1 MISVV
6 IPAYNE
12 ASRITPTIE
21 ELIEYLADASID
33 AEIIVVDDGST
44 DDTVGVATRAL
55 SGFPSGKVIPTSP
68 NRGKGHA
75 VRVGM
80 LAASRPLRLF
90 MDADGSTSLDS
101 LGPCLEAVQAD
112 PTGRTIAI
120 ASVAVKGAVITH
132 PQPFPR
138 GLAGRVANLV
148 IQALVLPGIKDT
160 QRGFKLFSA
169 QAAEAAFSDATVNGW
184 LFDVETL
191 ALAKRRGYTII
202 EIPVVWEHREDS
214 RVTGGSYF
222 ATLGE
227 LLAIRWRLW
236 FGTIN

>member
-12 ASRITPTIE
+12 AARIAPTIR
-21 ELIEYLADASID
+21 ELIDHLEGQGID
-33 AEIIVVDDGST
+33 GEIIVVDDGSSDNT
-44 DDTVGVATRAL
+44 AEVAEAAL
-55 SGFPSGKVIPTSP
+55 KNFPAGKVIVTSP

-75 VRVGM
+75 VRIGM

-90 MDADGSTSLDS
+90 MDADGSTALDS
-101 LGPCLEAVQAD
+101 LKPCLDAVQGD

-120 ASVAVKGAVITH
+120 ASIGVKGAVITR

-138 GLAGRVANLV
+138 GIAGRIANLI
-148 IQALVLPGIKDT
+148 IQATVLPGIKDT
-160 QRGFKLFSA
+160 QRGFKLFTDHA
-169 QAAEAAFSDATVNGW
+169 TAAAFTDAIVDGW

-191 ALAKRRGYTII
+191 AIAKRRGYTIV

-222 ATLGE
+222 STLGE
-227 LLAIRWRLW
+227 LISIRWRLW
-236 FGTIN
+236 FGAIT

>member
-1 MISVV
+1 VISVV

-12 ASRITPTIE
+12 AERIAPTIK
-21 ELIEYLADASID
+21 ELIDHLKALDID
-33 AEIIVVDDGST
+33 AEILVVDDGSA
-44 DDTVGVATRAL
+44 DDTIGVASRAL
-55 SGFPSGKVIPTSP
+55 SGFASGKVIPTSP

-75 VRVGM
+75 VRIGM

-90 MDADGSTSLDS
+90 MDADGSTSLDA
-101 LGPCLEAVQAD
+101 LKPCLEAVQAD
-112 PTGRTIAI
+112 PSGRTVAI
-120 ASVAVKGAVITH
+120 ASVAIDGAVITH

-138 GLAGRVANLV
+138 GIAGRIANLL

-169 QAAEAAFSDATVNGW
+169 EATEAAFSDAIVNGW

-191 ALAKRRGYTII
+191 AIARRRGYTVV

-222 ATLGE
+222 STLAE

-236 FGTIN
+236 FGGLH